1 MEKLDNP
8 QGIKVELKNSQ
19 YHVTWNSV
27 AEAYGYEVNAFLY
40 SAKDESTRV
49 NGMGSSAYIPL
60 GTEMFITPSMDWA
73 GLYLRVSIKAKS
85 IFGEKYDSDEI
96 YYTDENNNT
105 FIKVQPMLPA
115 PEIYL
120 ERDNSSGTDKWTL
133 HLENAD
139 AYKSGQQFVN
149 CSLIIAKQTG
159 DKWEEI
165 KKAAI
170 SDFQVVNDEIVLD
183 IEKGLFD
190 SDTLLEDTII
200 GFQMVPGKDSETQF
214 LNSPMV
220 TMEQW
225 MLTGDYLKSKVT
237 DISLQKDTPYLTG
250 ISPVSYTHL
259 DVYKRQVHC
268 LRPVTRRA
276 ENLLKFRKKSLRCRQ
291 RKER

>member
-1 MEKLDNP
+1 
-8 QGIKVELKNSQ
+8 
-19 YHVTWNSV
+19 
-27 AEAYGYEVNAFLY
+27 
-40 SAKDESTRV
+40 
-49 NGMGSSAYIPL
+49 
-60 GTEMFITPSMDWA
+60 
-73 GLYLRVSIKAKS
+73 
-85 IFGEKYDSDEI
+85 
-96 YYTDENNNT
+96 
-105 FIKVQPMLPA
+105 MLPA

-183 IEKGLFD
+183 IEKSLFD

-250 ISPVSYTHL
+250 TSPDTLGYDT
-259 DVYKRQVHC
+259 
-268 LRPVTRRA
+268 
-276 ENLLKFRKKSLRCRQ
+276 LLKSVTEDRSTIYRTEMLIFDPQLGT
-291 RKER
+291 